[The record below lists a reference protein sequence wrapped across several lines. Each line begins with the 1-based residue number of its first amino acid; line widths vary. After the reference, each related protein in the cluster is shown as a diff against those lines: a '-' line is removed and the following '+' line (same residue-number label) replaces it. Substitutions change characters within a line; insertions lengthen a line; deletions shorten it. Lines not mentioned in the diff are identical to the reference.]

1 MNNRQKKIALL
12 VSALLAAPLS
22 VSAEGRYQERVP
34 FSATTEILL
43 AEAAGR
49 VMIYDGLRNQ
59 AAEKVLDDQ
68 LGRIES
74 MKFVGTDYPHENIG
88 SVVEDEYDEQDEC
101 D

>member
-1 MNNRQKKIALL
+1 MKKQQAGIVIFVSVLSMTPMGAGAEDSYQK
-12 VSALLAAPLS
+12 
-22 VSAEGRYQERVP
+22 RVL
-34 FSATTEILL
+34 FSPGPEILR